1 MCFLEEIKM
10 KQNLMRLLARNRGR
24 GQFEIKSAAD
34 GKEATVYLY
43 DAIVATEEEAEW
55 YGGVS
60 AQSFVKQLAGLE
72 ADTIHLRINSPGGS
86 VFAGRAMETALRQH
100 SAKVIVYVDGL
111 AASAASFVAMAGDEI
126 EMAQGAFFMIH
137 KAWSMAWGNSD
148 ELRKEA
154 DLLDK
159 VDGSLAKTYHD
170 RTGLPQPPSGGCVLK
185 PACPRPMWC
194 VPWQPPSCGCAL
206 KRRSVYRVPCR
217 LPQPPSGGCA
227 LKRYGRWRCAP
238 PKPLIFDLM
247 QTNPASAIPTI
258 SMLYP
263 IRYVIP
269 NYKFI

>member
-170 RTGLPQPPSGGCVLK
+170 RTGLPEDELAEMMAAETWLDADEAVAKGFADRVAEGNAAQNRWDLSAYQNAPATPAADNPPA
-185 PACPRPMWC
+185 PAAKGE
-194 VPWQPPSCGCAL
+194 PPAE
-206 KRRSVYRVPCR
+206 PE
-217 LPQPPSGGCA
+217 PQPDRAALARAAQVAILGGA
-227 LKRYGRWRCAP
+227 A
-238 PKPLIFDLM
+238 
-247 QTNPASAIPTI
+247 
-258 SMLYP
+258 
-263 IRYVIP
+263 V
-269 NYKFI
+269 

>member
-24 GQFEIKSAAD
+24 GQFEIKAAAD

-170 RTGLPQPPSGGCVLK
+170 RTGLPEAELAEMMAAETWLDADEAVAKGFADRVAESNAAQNRWDLSAYQNAPAAPAADHPPA
-185 PACPRPMWC
+185 PAAKGA
-194 VPWQPPSCGCAL
+194 PPAE
-206 KRRSVYRVPCR
+206 PE
-217 LPQPPSGGCA
+217 PQPDRAALARAAQVAILGGGA
-227 LKRYGRWRCAP
+227 A
-238 PKPLIFDLM
+238 
-247 QTNPASAIPTI
+247 
-258 SMLYP
+258 
-263 IRYVIP
+263 
-269 NYKFI
+269 

>member
-159 VDGSLAKTYHD
+159 VDGSLVKTYHD
-170 RTGLPQPPSGGCVLK
+170 RTGLPEDELAEMMAAETWLDADEAVAKGFADRVAEGKAAQNRWDLSAYQNAPAAPAADNPPA
-185 PACPRPMWC
+185 PAAKGE
-194 VPWQPPSCGCAL
+194 PPAE
-206 KRRSVYRVPCR
+206 PE
-217 LPQPPSGGCA
+217 PQPDRAALARAAQVAILGGA
-227 LKRYGRWRCAP
+227 A
-238 PKPLIFDLM
+238 
-247 QTNPASAIPTI
+247 
-258 SMLYP
+258 
-263 IRYVIP
+263 V
-269 NYKFI
+269 

>member
-24 GQFEIKSAAD
+24 GQFEIKAAAD

-111 AASAASFVAMAGDEI
+111 AA
-126 EMAQGAFFMIH
+126 
-137 KAWSMAWGNSD
+137 
-148 ELRKEA
+148 
-154 DLLDK
+154 
-159 VDGSLAKTYHD
+159 YHE
-170 RTGLPQPPSGGCVLK
+170 RANRLYRLQPP
-185 PACPRPMWC
+185 RR
-194 VPWQPPSCGCAL
+194 QPGRRG
-206 KRRSVYRVPCR
+206 RRSEAVSKQRQLNR
-217 LPQPPSGGCA
+217 IRRGNPPLLA
-227 LKRYGRWRCAP
+227 LFWR
-238 PKPLIFDLM
+238 
-247 QTNPASAIPTI
+247 
-258 SMLYP
+258 
-263 IRYVIP
+263 
-269 NYKFI
+269 

>member
-137 KAWSMAWGNSD
+137 KAWSMALGNSD

-170 RTGLPQPPSGGCVLK
+170 RTGLPEDELAEMMAAETWLDADEAVAKGFADRVAEGNAAQNRWDLSAYQNAPAAPAADNPPA
-185 PACPRPMWC
+185 PAAKGA
-194 VPWQPPSCGCAL
+194 PPAE
-206 KRRSVYRVPCR
+206 PE
-217 LPQPPSGGCA
+217 PQPDRAALARAAQVAILGGGA
-227 LKRYGRWRCAP
+227 A
-238 PKPLIFDLM
+238 
-247 QTNPASAIPTI
+247 
-258 SMLYP
+258 
-263 IRYVIP
+263 
-269 NYKFI
+269 

>member
-126 EMAQGAFFMIH
+126 EMAQGAFLMIH

-170 RTGLPQPPSGGCVLK
+170 RTGLPEDELAEMMAAETWLDADEAVAKGFADRVAEGNAAQNRWDLSAYQNAPATPAADNPPA
-185 PACPRPMWC
+185 PAAKGE
-194 VPWQPPSCGCAL
+194 PPAE
-206 KRRSVYRVPCR
+206 PE
-217 LPQPPSGGCA
+217 PQPDRAALARAAQVAILGGA
-227 LKRYGRWRCAP
+227 A
-238 PKPLIFDLM
+238 
-247 QTNPASAIPTI
+247 
-258 SMLYP
+258 
-263 IRYVIP
+263 V
-269 NYKFI
+269 

>member
-43 DAIVATEEEAEW
+43 DAIVATDEEAEW

-170 RTGLPQPPSGGCVLK
+170 RTGLPEDELAEMMAAETWLDADEAVAKGFADRVAEGNAAQNRWDLSAYQNAPATPAADNPPA
-185 PACPRPMWC
+185 PAAKGE
-194 VPWQPPSCGCAL
+194 PPAE
-206 KRRSVYRVPCR
+206 PE
-217 LPQPPSGGCA
+217 PQPDRAALARAAQVAILGGA
-227 LKRYGRWRCAP
+227 A
-238 PKPLIFDLM
+238 
-247 QTNPASAIPTI
+247 
-258 SMLYP
+258 
-263 IRYVIP
+263 V
-269 NYKFI
+269 

>member
-170 RTGLPQPPSGGCVLK
+170 RTGLPEDELAEMMAAETWLDADEAVAKGFADRVAEGNAAQNRWDLSAYQNAPAAPAADNPPA
-185 PACPRPMWC
+185 PAAKGA
-194 VPWQPPSCGCAL
+194 PPAE
-206 KRRSVYRVPCR
+206 PE
-217 LPQPPSGGCA
+217 PQPDRAALARAAQVAILGGGA
-227 LKRYGRWRCAP
+227 A
-238 PKPLIFDLM
+238 
-247 QTNPASAIPTI
+247 
-258 SMLYP
+258 
-263 IRYVIP
+263 
-269 NYKFI
+269 